1 MNYRS
6 VLFDLYGTLVGEFLG
21 DDWDR
26 LLGEMAE
33 QLGVPRG
40 EFRNQWGATAI
51 ERQTGRMGSVEDNLR
66 AICERLGRMP
76 SKERIARAMAL
87 RMDMYARYFRPR
99 PGAEETL
106 RETKQRGYSV
116 ALISMCA
123 PDTPPLWRASPLARH
138 VDVEVFSCEVG
149 LRKPDPEI
157 YLHATERLGVEPADC
172 LYVGDGAY
180 GELTGAAGLG
190 MHAVLIRDPREIGG
204 TMLRPE
210 AESWDGHA
218 VADLREVLTLL

>member
-1 MNYRS
+1 MNFRA
-6 VLFDLYGTLVGEFLG
+6 VLFDLYGTLVGEFLD

-33 QLGVPRG
+33 QLGVPADG
-40 EFRNQWGATAI
+40 FRHHWSATAI

-66 AICERLGRMP
+66 VICERLGRRP
-76 SKERIARAMAL
+76 SGEQVARAIAL
-87 RMDMYARYFRPR
+87 RTSMYDRYFRPR

-106 RETKQRGYSV
+106 RGTKERGCSV
-116 ALISMCA
+116 ALVSMCA
-123 PDTPPLWRASPLARH
+123 PDTPPLWRASSLARY

-157 YLHATERLGVEPADC
+157 YLHATERLGVEPPDC

-180 GELTGAAGLG
+180 SELTGAAALG
-190 MHAVLIRDPREIGG
+190 MHSVLIRDPREIGG

-210 AESWDGHA
+210 AESWDGQA
-218 VADLREVLTLL
+218 VADLREVLLLL